1 MYAAVALGLILL
13 FGLLERWEQ
22 RRCLVA
28 VPIRIHINGTRGK
41 STVTRL
47 VHGALLAAGLPAVG
61 KTTGTAA
68 RLLLP
73 DGTERPVPR
82 RSHPT
87 IREQLWAL
95 RQARR
100 AGARAAV
107 LECMAVR
114 PELQWVAEQEM
125 VRATV
130 GVITNVR
137 PDHAEVM
144 GQTLEQ
150 VAASLG
156 NTIPRRGLLVH
167 GEPRFAGYFRERA
180 AAAGTEARLAE
191 ALPPGEVPPWL
202 LEDMAIALTVTRALG
217 IADEVALAGM
227 KRAVPDP
234 GALQWVQLRGGISA
248 LDASAA
254 NDPESLAS
262 LLAIE
267 RGVGPSTLLVYN
279 HRADRPERLRTFL
292 AASLPGDLIVTGD
305 PPGAALRF
313 AARPAGKGRVAYLPE
328 RRLWP
333 VLREKA
339 AGPEAPVVV
348 LCGNSKGLYYLRG
361 KGGET

>member
-13 FGLLERWEQ
+13 LGLVERWEQ
-22 RRCLVA
+22 RRCLAV
-28 VPIRIHINGTRGK
+28 VPIRIHVNGTRGK

-47 VHGALLAAGLPAVG
+47 IHGALCEAGLPAVG

-68 RLLLP
+68 RLLMP
-73 DGTERPVPR
+73 DGSERPVPR
-82 RSHPT
+82 RARPN

-95 RQARR
+95 RQARL

-125 VRATV
+125 VRATI

-144 GQTLEQ
+144 GRTLEQ
-150 VAASLG
+150 MAACLA

-167 GEPRFAGYFRERA
+167 GEPRFAEFFHKRA
-180 AAAGTEARLAE
+180 AEAGTAVRAVAAPL
-191 ALPPGEVPPWL
+191 PGEDAVWL
-202 LEDMAIALTVTRALG
+202 AEDMALALEVTRALG

-227 KRAVPDP
+227 RRAVPDP
-234 GALQWVQLRGGISA
+234 GALHWVTLRGEVTA

-254 NDPESLAS
+254 NDPESLAG
-262 LLAIE
+262 LLAE
-267 RGVGPSTLLVYN
+267 QREAAGRPALLVYN
-279 HRADRPERLRTFL
+279 HRSDRPERLRTFL
-292 AASLPGDLIVTGD
+292 SAPLPGEVVVTGD
-305 PPGAALRF
+305 PPGAALRL
-313 AARPAGKGRVAYLPE
+313 ARRPAGQKVAYLSE

-333 VLREKA
+333 VLRQKA
-339 AGPEAPVVV
+339 AGPGAPLVV
-348 LCGNSKGLYYLRG
+348 LCGNTKGWHYLREQE
-361 KGGET
+361 GEP